1 MGGETKILKRV
12 GQAGARGG
20 CLKKEGDWNPLTNYD
35 YTNSNL
41 YRCWMYLFNWRF
53 SPVGLFDILY
63 LARDSLL
70 KHLWCY
76 FLLFLGRLLAS
87 LLSVCVCVYV
97 PSSELGAIITQKLH
111 HTAWKNIKSFH
122 MNFFGISIVSYFLT
136 LFKLTTCEKLHSYC
150 SSHHMSDVHFF
161 LSPASMALH
170 DDQMKSEVYIASK
183 IFRIFA
189 KCL

>member
-70 KHLWCY
+70 KHLCCY

-87 LLSVCVCVYV
+87 LLCICVCVCTQLRTGSNNNIKT
-97 PSSELGAIITQKLH
+97 SSYSMKKYQKL
-111 HTAWKNIKSFH
+111 SYE
-122 MNFFGISIVSYFLT
+122 FFWYQHRK
-136 LFKLTTCEKLHSYC
+136 LFSNLVQVNNL
-150 SSHHMSDVHFF
+150 
-161 LSPASMALH
+161 
-170 DDQMKSEVYIASK
+170 
-183 IFRIFA
+183 
-189 KCL
+189 

>member
-70 KHLWCY
+70 KHLCCY

-87 LLSVCVCVYV
+87 LLSVCKNSIKTPPY
-97 PSSELGAIITQKLH
+97 SME
-111 HTAWKNIKSFH
+111 NIKSFQ
-122 MNFFGISIVSYFLT
+122 MIFFGIGIASYFLT
-136 LFKLTTCEKLHSYC
+136 LFKLTSCKKLQLL
-150 SSHHMSDVHFF
+150 
-161 LSPASMALH
+161 LS
-170 DDQMKSEVYIASK
+170 
-183 IFRIFA
+183 
-189 KCL
+189 

>member
-1 MGGETKILKRV
+1 MRGETKILKRV

-70 KHLWCY
+70 KHLCCY
-76 FLLFLGRLLAS
+76 FLLFLGQLLAS
-87 LLSVCVCVYV
+87 LLCVCVCKNSIKT
-97 PSSELGAIITQKLH
+97 PSYSMEKYQKLP
-111 HTAWKNIKSFH
+111 NE
-122 MNFFGISIVSYFLT
+122 FFWY
-136 LFKLTTCEKLHSYC
+136 
-150 SSHHMSDVHFF
+150 
-161 LSPASMALH
+161 
-170 DDQMKSEVYIASK
+170 
-183 IFRIFA
+183 
-189 KCL
+189 

>member
-70 KHLWCY
+70 KHLCCY

-87 LLSVCVCVYV
+87 LLCVC
-97 PSSELGAIITQKLH
+97 AR
-111 HTAWKNIKSFH
+111 
-122 MNFFGISIVSYFLT
+122 
-136 LFKLTTCEKLHSYC
+136 
-150 SSHHMSDVHFF
+150 
-161 LSPASMALH
+161 
-170 DDQMKSEVYIASK
+170 IA
-183 IFRIFA
+183 
-189 KCL
+189 